1 MSNLS
6 SGTVRG
12 VLNAATITGV
22 IGAENVTGVIGNGIA
37 RVDGSTDPYLGEYEV
52 TPKVDAQTMPCAGKK
67 MLKDVDIKA
76 IPFFETS
83 NEAGT
88 TVYIAAEVD

>member
-22 IGAENVTGVIGNGIA
+22 IGENNVMGVIGNGIA
-37 RVDGSTDPYLGEYEV
+37 KVDGTTEPYLGAYEI
-52 TPKVDAQTMPCAGKK
+52 TPQVDAQTMPCIGKK
-67 MLKDVDIKA
+67 MMKNVDIKA

>member
-1 MSNLS
+1 MSILS

-22 IGAENVTGVIGNGIA
+22 LNAATITGVIGNGIA
-37 RVDGSTDPYLGEYEV
+37 RVDGSTDPFLGEYEV
-52 TPKVDAQTMPCAGKK
+52 TTKVDAQTMPCAGKK

>member
-1 MSNLS
+1 MSKII
-6 SGTVRG
+6 GE
-12 VLNAATITGV
+12 LNAAGICGSMNTANMTG
-22 IGAENVTGVIGNGIA
+22 TIGNGIVK
-37 RVDGSTDPYLGEYEV
+37 VDGSTDPFLGEYEV

-88 TVYIAAEVD
+88 TVYIAAEID

>member
-1 MSNLS
+1 MSKII
-6 SGTVRG
+6 GE
-12 VLNAATITGV
+12 LNAAGICGSMNTANMTGTI
-22 IGAENVTGVIGNGIA
+22 ENGIVK
-37 RVDGSTDPYLGEYEV
+37 VDGSTDPFLGEYEV

-88 TVYIAAEVD
+88 TVYIAAEID